1 MHGQSFQA
9 QAAHAA
15 SVAGVV
21 PNQYVQSAAS
31 AAGSG
36 AAVAGGKVYAT
47 YPPSYH
53 AMRFA
58 YAKHAPDNLTCIF
71 NYSLFHIF
79 LF

>member
-58 YAKHAPDNLTCIF
+58 YAKQYEPDNLTCIF
-71 NYSLFHIF
+71 NYFLFHF